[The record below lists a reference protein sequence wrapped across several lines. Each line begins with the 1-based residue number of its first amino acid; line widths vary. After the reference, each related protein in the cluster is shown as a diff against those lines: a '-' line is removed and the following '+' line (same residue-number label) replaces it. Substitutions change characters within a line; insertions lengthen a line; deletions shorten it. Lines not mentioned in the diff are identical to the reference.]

1 MAENTLDEIRQ
12 LVTDTFGLEVAAVGA
27 ETSPETVEAWES
39 MSHLNLMLA
48 LESRFGISIDPSE
61 IPTLVSVQ
69 AIADKVASAGG

>member
-12 LVTDTFGLEVAAVGA
+12 LVADTFGLEVAAVSA

-48 LESRFGISIDPSE
+48 LESHFGISIDPSE